1 MDTASAG
8 HDPHHADDP
17 CSPDSGRSPVDR
29 RSPGTGDRPPDT
41 AVRGGARH
49 STDADDRPPAGACSP
64 ADPCSPAD
72 AFRAVLC
79 GDGLRRCP
87 WAPTGPAALEEHDRR
102 WGALPADSA
111 DWFEALSLEIFQAGL
126 ARWSIAQRREG
137 LSRALRG
144 FVPEEI
150 ARMTEDDVDEL
161 LLDPAVIRNRVK
173 IEAVVHNA
181 RACRGLGSEDW
192 ADQVGDLRP
201 GVAEPP
207 LTVLEE
213 SRRSPEGDRLAARLK
228 EQGLVFVG
236 RTTAHRFLLRTGV
249 LPGHLAGCFRAA
261 TGTGG
266 SG

>member
-8 HDPHHADDP
+8 HGPHPADDRSRP
-17 CSPDSGRSPVDR
+17 GTDDRPPDAR
-29 RSPGTGDRPPDT
+29 RSRGAHDRPGDRPPDT
-41 AVRGGARH
+41 ALRDGGVR
-49 STDADDRPPAGACSP
+49 SP
-64 ADPCSPAD
+64 DD

-102 WGALPADSA
+102 WGARPADSSG
-111 DWFEALSLEIFQAGL
+111 WFEALGLEIFQAGL

-137 LSRALRG
+137 LRRALRD

-181 RACRGLGSEDW
+181 RACRGLGPEDW
-192 ADQVGDLRP
+192 AEHVRDLRP
-201 GVAEPP
+201 AAAEPP

-249 LPGHLAGCFRAA
+249 LPGHLAGCFRDG

>member
-8 HDPHHADDP
+8 HDPHPADD
-17 CSPDSGRSPVDR
+17 RSR
-29 RSPGTGDRPPDT
+29 PGTDARPPDAHRSRGAHDRPGDRPPDT
-41 AVRGGARH
+41 ALRDGGAR
-49 STDADDRPPAGACSP
+49 SP
-64 ADPCSPAD
+64 DD

-87 WAPTGPAALEEHDRR
+87 WAPTGRAALGEHDRR
-102 WGALPADSA
+102 WGARPTDSSG
-111 DWFEALSLEIFQAGL
+111 WFEALSLEIFQAGL

-137 LSRALRG
+137 LRRALRG

-181 RACRGLGSEDW
+181 RACRGLGPEDW
-192 ADQVGDLRP
+192 AEHVADLRP
-201 GVAEPP
+201 GAAEPP

-249 LPGHLAGCFRAA
+249 LPGHLAGCFRGG